1 MIRFL
6 TQNIIWKLIA
16 LLAAFGIWWSVSNQ
30 PDLATIVS
38 VPVEYKNFPKD
49 LEISSDI
56 VEAIDLEARG
66 PSGQLRN
73 LHDSPIATIID
84 FASVKSP
91 GERTFTITTTELKL
105 PRGIEMVRTIPAQ
118 LRFTFERRATRE
130 VAVRVPFSG
139 QLPAGLTIA
148 GVDVQPPQLEI
159 AGPESHVANSGKLT
173 ADPFDLTNVTGDS
186 EQTLAVYAAESEVRI
201 LSKPQVKVRIRIA
214 KHEIP
219 GKSNNQHGKT
229 PFRN

>member
-6 TQNIIWKLIA
+6 TQNLIWKLIA
-16 LLAAFGIWWSVSNQ
+16 LVAAFGIWMNVSNE

-73 LHDSPIATIID
+73 LHDSPIAAIID
-84 FASVKSP
+84 FATVKSP

-118 LRFTFERRATRE
+118 LRFKFEERATRE
-130 VAVRVPFSG
+130 VAVNVSFSG
-139 QLPAGLTIA
+139 KLPAGLSIA
-148 GVDVQPPQLEI
+148 GVDVEPPQLEI
-159 AGPESHVANSGKLT
+159 AGPASHVASSGKLN
-173 ADPFDLTNVTGDS
+173 ADPFDLTNVTGDT
-186 EQTLAVYAAESEVRI
+186 EQTLAVYAAKSEVRI
-201 LSKPQVKVRIRIA
+201 LSKPQVKVKIRVV
-214 KHEIP
+214 KH
-219 GKSNNQHGKT
+219 
-229 PFRN
+229 